1 MLRLLVFLAALAAVS
16 IGLHWLVEQPGH
28 IILEWPLGHEY
39 KITPAVG
46 VLGAIGAVTAAV
58 LASAVIAYFYR
69 APSLLAR
76 SSRSKRREKGF
87 QALSRGIVAAGA
99 GHVGAAKRASREAEK
114 HLPKEPLTYLLRA
127 QIAQLEGDRVG
138 AETAFHE
145 MTLLSETRLLGL
157 RGLHIEAK
165 RRNDAEAAHLFA
177 DQAHQLAPVPWAGHA
192 LLEHH
197 GSNANWEE
205 ARVAIEANLKAKA
218 IDLPAAQRLRAVVET
233 ALAMEK
239 QVDSPSEA
247 LHLARQAV
255 KRAPSLVPALALI
268 GRLLARHGDSAKAL
282 KLLEKAYAEN
292 PHPDIAS
299 AYLDAAP
306 SESNAERL
314 ARVKKL
320 ALAAPR
326 ATESGVIVARAAL
339 SARDFATARRALAPL
354 VAEGQTPTAQVCLL
368 MAEVED
374 AENGPSGP
382 VREWLARGSR
392 APRDPAWIADGVI
405 SRSWAPASPVTGKL
419 DAFVWTTPPEPIR
432 GPAEDV
438 HAGIPAAFLT
448 RQERL
453 LEAAEIE
460 AESGAAE

>member
-1 MLRLLVFLAALAAVS
+1 MLLLLIFIAALAAVS
-16 IGLHWLVEQPGH
+16 IGLHWLIEQPGSITLDWSGYH
-28 IILEWPLGHEY
+28 LETSLV
-39 KITPAVG
+39 VG
-46 VLGAIGAVTAAV
+46 VGAALGAVAAV
-58 LASAVIAYFYR
+58 ILAWIIVVSFYQ
-69 APSLLAR
+69 APTRLVQSAR
-76 SSRSKRREKGF
+76 SRRRERGF

-99 GHVGAAKRASREAEK
+99 GHVAEAKKAWKEADK
-114 HLPKEPLTYLLRA
+114 LLAKEPLTYLLKA
-127 QIAQLEGDRVG
+127 QVAQLEGDRVG

-177 DQAHQLAPVPWAGHA
+177 DQAHQLTPVPWAGHA

-197 GSNANWEE
+197 GSNASWEE

-218 IDLPAAQRLRAVVET
+218 IDLPTAQRLRAVVET
-233 ALAMEK
+233 ALAIEK
-239 QVDSPSEA
+239 QISEPSEA
-247 LHLARQAV
+247 LHLARQAA
-255 KRAPSLVPALALI
+255 KRAPTLIPAIALI

-292 PHPDIAS
+292 PHPDIVA

-314 ARVKKL
+314 ARVKRL
-320 ALAAPR
+320 AQGAPK
-326 ATESGVIVARAAL
+326 APESGIIVARAAL
-339 SARDFATARRALAPL
+339 AARDFACARKALAPL
-354 VAEGQTPTAQVCLL
+354 VAEGQSPTAQVCLL
-368 MAEVED
+368 MAELED

-405 SRSWAPASPVTGKL
+405 SRSWQPASPVTGRL
-419 DAFVWTTPPEPIR
+419 DAFVWTTPPEAIR
-432 GPAEDV
+432 GPAEDA

-448 RQERL
+448 RPERL
-453 LEAAEIE
+453 LEAADVT

>member
-1 MLRLLVFLAALAAVS
+1 MLLLLIFLAALAALS
-16 IGLHWLVEQPGH
+16 LGLHWMLEHPGSITLDWGGYH
-28 IILEWPLGHEY
+28 IE
-39 KITPAVG
+39 T
-46 VLGAIGAVTAAV
+46 
-58 LASAVIAYFYR
+58 
-69 APSLLAR
+69 SLLVAIAAALGVVALVIIAWAILVSFFQAPTR
-76 SSRSKRREKGF
+76 IAQSSRSRRRERGF
-87 QALSRGIVAAGA
+87 QALSRGIIAAGA
-99 GHVGAAKRASREAEK
+99 GHVGAAKKASKEAEK
-114 HLPKEPLTYLLRA
+114 CLAKEPLTYLLKA
-127 QIAQLEGDRVG
+127 QVAQLEGDRVA

-197 GSNANWEE
+197 GSNADWEQ
-205 ARVAIEANLKAKA
+205 ARGAIEANLKAKA
-218 IDLPAAQRLRAVVET
+218 IDLPTAQRLRAVVET

-239 QVDSPSEA
+239 QIDSPSEA

-255 KRAPSLVPALALI
+255 KRAPDLVPAIALI
-268 GRLLARHGDSAKAL
+268 GRLLAHHGDSAKAL

-292 PHPDIAS
+292 PHPDIAA

-320 ALAAPR
+320 AQAAPK
-326 ATESGVIVARAAL
+326 APESGVIVARAAL
-339 SARDFATARRALAPL
+339 AARDFATARRALAPL
-354 VAEGQTPTAQVCLL
+354 VAEGQTPTAQICLL

-432 GPAEDV
+432 GPTEDAR
-438 HAGIPAAFLT
+438 AGIPAAFLT